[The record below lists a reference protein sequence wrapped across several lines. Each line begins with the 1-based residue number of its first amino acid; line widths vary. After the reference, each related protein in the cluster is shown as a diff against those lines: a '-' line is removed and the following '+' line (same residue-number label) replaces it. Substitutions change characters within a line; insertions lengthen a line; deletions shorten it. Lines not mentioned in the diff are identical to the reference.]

1 MVNPNLP
8 SPLLLYRI
16 FSEAKP
22 FKHICIDNFLDKDIA
37 EGLLLEFPDFDKRNA
52 INEAGR
58 IGGKSTQE
66 NTRALGNYYTEIDD
80 YISSEGFLT
89 YLSQITG
96 IPKLLYD
103 KEYFGGGTHE
113 NLDGQNLDTH
123 IDFNYHRS
131 AKIHRRLNLI
141 IYLNKEWEDSW
152 GGQIEIHS
160 NPREPET
167 NQISAFSP
175 LFNRCVIFETN
186 EYSWHGF
193 PKITLP
199 EDKKHLSRKSFAV
212 YFYTLDRPKE
222 EIVPAHTTFYVQR
235 PMSNSIKPNQILSE
249 ENYSELKSLIRA
261 RDHWITFYQNLELKL
276 NKEIENLNQK
286 LEAAKIFDPVPINGP
301 VTQISNPNNFYPDK
315 WTGDRFKVDLN
326 LISPTSKIIL
336 TGSLPEFINYHYEI
350 AIKLNGEN
358 LKNQTIKAGG
368 FIIEVSKSL
377 EANQN
382 ITIEI
387 ESSTFNPKSLGMN
400 NDNRD
405 LGFFLESLVFQ

>member
-1 MVNPNLP
+1 
-8 SPLLLYRI
+8 
-16 FSEAKP
+16 
-22 FKHICIDNFLDKDIA
+22 
-37 EGLLLEFPDFDKRNA
+37 
-52 INEAGR
+52 
-58 IGGKSTQE
+58 
-66 NTRALGNYYTEIDD
+66 
-80 YISSEGFLT
+80 
-89 YLSQITG
+89 
-96 IPKLLYD
+96 
-103 KEYFGGGTHE
+103 
-113 NLDGQNLDTH
+113 
-123 IDFNYHRS
+123 
-131 AKIHRRLNLI
+131 
-141 IYLNKEWEDSW
+141 
-152 GGQIEIHS
+152 
-160 NPREPET
+160 
-167 NQISAFSP
+167 
-175 LFNRCVIFETN
+175 
-186 EYSWHGF
+186 
-193 PKITLP
+193 
-199 EDKKHLSRKSFAV
+199 
-212 YFYTLDRPKE
+212 
-222 EIVPAHTTFYVQR
+222 
-235 PMSNSIKPNQILSE
+235 MSNSIKPNQILSE